1 MLTALE
7 VSDFANVSHAL
18 LELPEEGYCALTGET
33 GVGKSIL
40 VDALA
45 LASGARLDRD
55 FVRSGRERAELS
67 ASFDVGG
74 NKAVCEWL
82 ERSGMADEGGELV
95 VRRAIDRNRRSRA
108 HVNGRAATLA
118 QLGELVGALV
128 GICGQHEHLRLRD
141 AARRRELLDRSAKA
155 QGPARDTAAA
165 YEKWKEAC
173 AALEEAKKGAEAA
186 RGRIGEIEEFLAEVD
201 ALGLTEKRWEEE
213 SGLLAKQGNVAEI
226 GELHRAVG
234 EGIDALEGGLSGI
247 KPAASRLAELLP
259 EAKGVADQVRDMSIL
274 ASDLSRDHAR
284 LGESTGEVDRESL
297 ERAEAFVSE
306 AHRLS
311 RKHKAVGPPEL
322 VALADRMR
330 KELEEIG
337 SADVGAAERRVADAL
352 KKYEAA
358 AKRLTAARR
367 KEAKGLSGRVRGTL
381 RQLALPHARFEI
393 ALDPRDG
400 PSRHGAEDVAFRFAA
415 RKTMD
420 MSELGEVAS
429 GGELSRTSLAL
440 FAEVGGDGNKDMV
453 FDEVDTGIGG
463 KTAAHV
469 GRLLAELGAGRLVLC
484 VTHLPQV
491 AAAARHHWIVRT
503 DEEGLA
509 TLEFAEGSVREE
521 EIARMLAGRR
531 ITEASRVN
539 AREILATASS

>member
-55 FVRSGRERAELS
+55 FVRSGRDRAELS

-74 NKAVCEWL
+74 NPAALEWL
-82 ERSGMADEGGELV
+82 ARNGMEDDGGELV
-95 VRRAIDRNRRSRA
+95 VRRGIDRNRRSRA

-118 QLGELVGALV
+118 QLGEIVGTLV

-155 QGPARDTAAA
+155 QGRAAA
-165 YEKWKEAC
+165 VSAACEKWKDAC

-186 RGRIGEIEEFLAEVD
+186 RGRIGEIEGFLAEVD
-201 ALGLTEKRWEEE
+201 MLGLTEQRWEEE

-234 EGIDALEGGLSGI
+234 EGIGALEGGLSGI
-247 KPAASRLAELLP
+247 KPAAARLAELLP
-259 EAKGVADQVRDMSIL
+259 DAKAVSDQVRDLSIL

-311 RKHKAVGPPEL
+311 RKHRAVGPPEL
-322 VALADRMR
+322 IALADRMR

-337 SADVGAAERRVADAL
+337 SADVGAAERKVAEAL
-352 KKYEAA
+352 GRYEAA
-358 AKRLTAARR
+358 AKKLTAARR
-367 KEAKGLSGRVRGTL
+367 KEARSLSGRVRNTL

-393 ALDPRDG
+393 ALDPRDA

-440 FAEVGGDGNKDMV
+440 FAEAGGDGSKDMV

-509 TLEFAEGSVREE
+509 ALEFAEGKVREE

-531 ITEASRVN
+531 VTEASRVN
-539 AREILATASS
+539 AREILATASG